1 MTEICEVLGK
11 KDKAKDYGNIAAK
24 MKTSIQEGI
33 MRRNLMPDDLMGAYV
48 LAFAFGL
55 VPEDLCDAYKEKFL
69 SLLEKSGRCIGT
81 GFLATLSWMCCV
93 IWEKQK
99 PPIRSCG
106 RRNGLPGC
114 MRCIMAQQPSGN
126 PGMQMMQPVEEGM

>member
-1 MTEICEVLGK
+1 MPTIKKMTEICQVLGK
-11 KDKAKDYGNIAAK
+11 KDKAKDYGTIAAK
-24 MKTSIQEGI
+24 MKTSIQEGM

-55 VPEDLCDAYKEKFL
+55 VPKDLYNAYKKKLL

-81 GFLATLSWMCCV
+81 DFWLLPLSWMCCV

-114 MRCIMAQQPSGN
+114 MR
-126 PGMQMMQPVEEGM
+126 

>member
-1 MTEICEVLGK
+1 
-11 KDKAKDYGNIAAK
+11 

-69 SLLEKSGRCIGT
+69 SLLEKSELPLSLEKAQT
-81 GFLATLSWMCCV
+81 GKT
-93 IWEKQK
+93 
-99 PPIRSCG
+99 
-106 RRNGLPGC
+106 
-114 MRCIMAQQPSGN
+114 
-126 PGMQMMQPVEEGM
+126 